1 MQYHLSIKSIC
12 MLLAVA
18 LLSACGGGSSSN
30 NETPQLSAPTNNSS
44 STVPTTQPK
53 PLVTPAAPS
62 NPQVDDSSN
71 TFGWTALADYPL
83 AADYEYSVDNGVNW
97 AVAGDNPVSIG
108 DKALAA
114 GAVQV
119 RVKAQAGKNNA
130 GDILKS
136 DTAFTSTLPTPAAPT
151 GSQVDD
157 ANNTFDWTNVTGY
170 ADVRDYEYRIGNAKN
185 WLEVDKKPLSVGN
198 QNIAK
203 DALQLRVKAKP
214 KQNTAGNVLRNH
226 KAFTSIL
233 PTPAAATDPVVDDAN
248 DTFDWTYVSGY
259 TNPNQY
265 EYKKAGDKNWTEVPK
280 KPLEVGDIALAV
292 GDLELRVKEQA
303 NVNQAG
309 DVLKNNKAFTKKTS
323 GSGGWVSYNGHQFKI
338 LAPSAIKYLSHAKAA
353 CTAAGSVLA
362 NKEDL
367 NGNNYKEIAKGL
379 SLLAIKGNKYLYQA
393 NSYSLQSIY
402 YYSNEWRGA
411 AFSPSSKPSR
421 PICKKQ
427 SSSGGG
433 STGGTVTWQ
442 NYNGKQYLV
451 VYEKKKL
458 SEAKPYCQGKGAHV
472 IKVSDG
478 EDLSALAA
486 ALKLKKE
493 DYNLDG
499 GVLKSSTWKVNGWIS
514 PTYTKSFI
522 CEK

>member
-1 MQYHLSIKSIC
+1 MQQSQLGKPLYV
-12 MLLAVA
+12 LLIAG
-18 LLSACGGGSSSN
+18 LLSACGGGSSN
-30 NETPQLSAPTNNSS
+30 DDTPTLSAPSTNNGSS
-44 STVPTTQPK
+44 IVPTTQPK
-53 PLVTPAAPS
+53 PLITPAAPS

-71 TFGWTALADYPL
+71 TFGWTALASYPL
-83 AADYEYSVDNGVNW
+83 ASDYEYSVDNGVNW
-97 AVAGDNPVSIG
+97 TVAGDNPVSIG
-108 DKALAA
+108 DVALAA

-119 RVKAQAGKNNA
+119 RVKAQAGKHNA
-130 GDILKS
+130 GNILKS

-157 ANNTFDWTNVTGY
+157 ANDTFDWTNVTGY
-170 ADVRDYEYRIGNAKN
+170 VDVRDYEYRIGNAKS

-214 KQNTAGNVLRNH
+214 KQNTAGKVLSNH

-233 PTPAAATDPVVDDAN
+233 PTPAAATAPVVDDTKN
-248 DTFDWTYVSGY
+248 TFDWTYVSGY

-280 KPLEVGDIALAV
+280 KPLEVGNIALAV

-309 DVLKNNKAFTKKTS
+309 KVLKNNKAFTKKTS
-323 GSGGWVSYNGHQFKI
+323 ASGGWVSYNGSEYKI
-338 LAPSAIKYLSHAKAA
+338 LSAGSSQDNAKTA
-353 CTAAGSVLA
+353 CTAAGGSLA
-362 NKEDL
+362 D
-367 NGNNYKEIAKGL
+367 AD
-379 SLLAIKGNKYLYQA
+379 SLKPYNTLATTLKFDSSQQYWVEQYDKYIRFLYDA
-393 NSYSLQSIY
+393 GSSYGGWKVKSY
-402 YYSNEWRGA
+402 G
-411 AFSPSSKPSR
+411 FPSSAR

-433 STGGTVTWQ
+433 STGGTETWQ

-472 IKVSDG
+472 IKVSNG
-478 EDLSALAA
+478 EDLSALAT
-486 ALKLKKE
+486 ALKLKAE
-493 DYNLDG
+493 DYNLDNG
-499 GVLKSSTWKVNGWIS
+499 RLLKSTWTVNIYY
-514 PTYTKSFI
+514 PTTYKKSFI